1 MVPSLS
7 TGRSFGGGLIE
18 SRKDLGEYVFVGFET
33 EPWSLWSR

>member
-18 SRKDLGEYVFVGFET
+18 SRKELGEYVIVGFET
-33 EPWSLWSR
+33 ESRSLWCR